1 MRYDS
6 STYTDL
12 TDEELIQRV
21 QDGDE
26 AAFAQLAARHSS
38 RIWQLVVFNSR
49 QIRDAEEIFQDV
61 WVAVWENIG
70 GLREVSSF
78 GAWLRKIAWTTC
90 RRYYTAKSHTRGEIL
105 QSAEELAETI
115 DRDVLARSRETELRA
130 AVTEAVH
137 HLPERVRAVAVLYYL
152 ELWTVNEIAEE
163 LGLAVGTVKTRLS
176 QIRTLLREEF
186 GVAERFKEEVK
197 RGTTMTYEKEVAK
210 PSGDKTK
217 VFGVGNAGGNVIK
230 RMMAA
235 DWKEVE
241 FYAVNTDLEAL
252 RTCEGATQIQIGV
265 DTTQGFS
272 ADANSE
278 IGRSAAEE
286 NLETLDAALAGARLV
301 FVVAG
306 MGGGTGTGAA
316 PVIASLAREHGALTI
331 GVGTRPFDS
340 EGQHRAEQADFG
352 HYELREN
359 TDAVIVVPNQRLF
372 DTVDAEPS
380 MSEALR
386 ISDETVLR
394 GVKSVADIIVESG
407 DITVDFDDVAS
418 VMQNAG
424 PVLMGIGKANG
435 ENRARIA
442 AENAVSSPLLDGAE
456 MSDAPGLIVHIS
468 APQDFMMHE
477 LDAGM
482 TVIKDVAPQAQIIFG
497 LVYRDDN
504 PEPEDTVDVTV
515 LATGVETQ
523 SEPTTPFSTQ
533 QDGTSPEG
541 GTYVPSKTS
550 SEFVH
555 LHNHSEYSMLDGAC
569 RIPDMVDWAV
579 ENSVPAV
586 ALTDHGNMFGAWE
599 LYNKATEAG
608 VKPIIGCEVYVAQG
622 GRKTRAQEPGGPY
635 HLTLLA
641 EDATGYQNLLELVS
655 LGYTEGFNR
664 KPRIDMEILREH
676 RDGIIAL
683 TGCIQG
689 QVPQLLC
696 ANQRDEAVQ
705 NFKTLMEIMGERNL
719 YVEIQNHYIDKELE
733 AYPVMVQLAKEFNL
747 PLVGTNDCHYLRKSD
762 HGMHDVLL
770 CIQMKKTV
778 NDQKRP
784 RFDNHFYFK
793 SVDEMRE
800 ALKDYPPEAISNT
813 LEIANRCNLQL
824 DYRQDAMPKY
834 EIPDGQTHDS
844 YLRELCYQ
852 GLRKKYGELSEPIR
866 QRIDYEL
873 DIIKQS
879 GYANYF
885 LIVSDYVNYAH
896 KQGYPLSA
904 RGSAAS
910 SLVLY
915 ALDVIG
921 FNPMDYGCL
930 FERFLNL
937 ERLNPP
943 DIDIDFADRAREPV
957 IEYLAKKYGADSV
970 GKVATFATLGA
981 KASIKDVG
989 RALEVPPE
997 KVQKLTQLI
1006 PPFPGITLDEVLERV
1021 PEFQTLAELPE
1032 NRELIEISKAVE
1044 GMKRHVS
1051 CHASAIVVTEG
1062 PLTNYVPLFKDRHD
1076 QVATQFEGKIV
1087 EDVGIIKFD
1096 SLGLRSL
1103 TEIHDC
1109 LQMIKANRDIEI
1121 ELAEIPFNDEQTY
1134 SLIGNGRIAGLF
1146 QLEGSSGMY
1155 RVVTELKPDNFEEF
1169 SAIPA
1174 LYRPGPIENGDMQ
1187 RYIDRK
1193 NGLQPVQYMHP
1204 SFEGALKSTYGVCIY
1219 QEQVMQIAHDI
1230 AGFTFA
1236 EADILRAAMGKRN
1249 EALLTTQREK
1259 FVEGAMKKGF
1269 AKEEAE
1275 EIFEL
1280 LEPIGRYAFN
1290 KSHTVAY
1297 SMLAYRMAY
1306 LKTHYPHEFM
1316 AAMMTGE
1323 AGDATKIVRYR
1334 EECRKLADFLGVEI
1348 DLLPLDVNSSEKGY
1362 TVEGTAIRSGF
1373 IAVKGIGNEAVDQIL
1388 EARDAGGVF
1397 ASLEDFRAR
1406 VDGVGE
1412 RGIESLVKS
1421 GAFDAV

>member
-38 RIWQLVVFNSR
+38 RIWQLVVFNAR
-49 QIRDAEEIFQDV
+49 QIRDAEEIFQDI

-90 RRYYTAKSHTRGEIL
+90 RRYYAAKSHTRGEIL
-105 QSAEELAETI
+105 QSAEKLAETI
-115 DRDVLARSRETELRA
+115 DRDVLAHFRETELRS

-137 HLPERVRAVAVLYYL
+137 QLPERVRTIAVLYYL

-163 LGLAVGTVKTRLS
+163 LGLATGTVKTRLS
-176 QIRTLLREEF
+176 QIRALLREEF
-186 GVAERFKEEVK
+186 GVEEVK
-197 RGTTMTYEKEVAK
+197 RGTTMTYQKEVAK
-210 PSGDKTK
+210 PAQNVIKILGIGD
-217 VFGVGNAGGNVIK
+217 AGGNIVKQMITSGLK
-230 RMMAA
+230 G
-235 DWKEVE
+235 VE
-241 FYAVNTDLEAL
+241 FYAVNTDVAAL
-252 RTCEGATQIQIGV
+252 RTCEGATQVQIGA
-265 DTTQGFS
+265 DTTQGFDT
-272 ADANSE
+272 DANRE
-278 IGRSAAEE
+278 VGRRAAEE
-286 NLETLDAALAGARLV
+286 NLETLRTAVAGAGMV
-301 FVVAG
+301 FVTAG
-306 MGGGTGTGAA
+306 LGGGTGTGAA
-316 PVIASLAREHGALTI
+316 PLVASLAQEHGALTI
-331 GVGTRPFDS
+331 GVVTRPFDD
-340 EGQHRAEQADFG
+340 EGQDRAEQAEYG
-352 HYELREN
+352 LYELQEH
-359 TDAVIVVPNQRLF
+359 TDAVIIVPNQRLL
-372 DTVDAEPS
+372 DTVDTEPAT
-380 MSEALR
+380 SEAFR
-386 ISDETVLR
+386 MSNEIVLR
-394 GVKSVADIIVESG
+394 GVKGIADIIVESG
-407 DITVDFDDVAS
+407 EITVDFADVAS

-424 PVLMGIGKANG
+424 TVLMGIGKASG

-442 AENAVSSPLLDGAE
+442 AKNAVSSPLLEGGKLG
-456 MSDAPGLIVHIS
+456 DAPGVIVNIS
-468 APQDFMMHE
+468 APQDFMMNE
-477 LDAGM
+477 LDAAM
-482 TVIKDVAPQAQIIFG
+482 TVIKEVAPEAQIIFG
-497 LVYRDDN
+497 LTYRDDDPK
-504 PEPEDTVDVTV
+504 PEYWVDVTI
-515 LATGVETQ
+515 LATGIEPQ
-523 SEPTTPFSTQ
+523 SEPTTPRSDRH
-533 QDGTSPEG
+533 DGTSPEG
-541 GTYVPSKTS
+541 GTYIPSKTG

-579 ENSVPAV
+579 EQSVPAV

-608 VKPIIGCEVYVAQG
+608 VKPIVGCEVYVAPNS
-622 GRKTRAQEPGGPY
+622 RKTRQQNQEGPY

-641 EDATGYQNLLELVS
+641 EDATGYHNLLELVS
-655 LGYTEGFNR
+655 LGYTEGYYH
-664 KPRIDMEILREH
+664 KPRIDMEILREY

-683 TGCIQG
+683 TGCIQA
-689 QVPQLLC
+689 QVPQLIC
-696 ANQRDEAVQ
+696 ANRRDEAIQ
-705 NFKTLMEIMGERNL
+705 NFKTLVEIMGEHNL

-733 AYPVMVQLAKEFNL
+733 AYPVMVQLAKEFDL

-762 HGMHDVLL
+762 HGMHDILL
-770 CIQMKKTV
+770 CIQARKTV
-778 NDQKRP
+778 NDQERV
-784 RFDNHFYFK
+784 RFNNHFYFK
-793 SVDEMRE
+793 GVDEMRE
-800 ALKDYPPEAISNT
+800 ALKDYPPETITNT
-813 LEIANRCNLQL
+813 LEIANRCNLRL

-834 EIPDGQTHDS
+834 EIPEGHTHDS

-852 GLRKKYGELSEPIR
+852 GLRKKYGELSEPIQ
-866 QRIDYEL
+866 QRMDYEL
-873 DIIKQS
+873 EVIEQS

-885 LIVSDYVNYAH
+885 LIVNDYVNYAH
-896 KQGYPLSA
+896 EQGYPLSA

-915 ALDVIG
+915 ALDVIS

-997 KVQKLTQLI
+997 KVEKLTELI
-1006 PPFPGITLDEVLERV
+1006 PPLQGITLNEVLERV

-1051 CHASAIVVTEG
+1051 CHASAIVVSDG

-1076 QVATQFEGKIV
+1076 QVASQFEGKTV
-1087 EDVGIIKFD
+1087 EDVGIVKFD

-1103 TEIHDC
+1103 TETYDC
-1109 LQMIKANRDIEI
+1109 LQMVKANHGVEI
-1121 ELAEIPFNDEQTY
+1121 KLEEIPFDDEQTY
-1134 SLIGNGRIAGLF
+1134 SLIGNGLIAGLF
-1146 QLEGSSGMY
+1146 QLEASSGMY
-1155 RVVTELKPDNFEEF
+1155 RVVTQLKPDNFEEF

-1187 RYIDRK
+1187 QYIDRK
-1193 NGLQPVQYMHP
+1193 NGLQPVAYMHP
-1204 SFEGALKSTYGVCIY
+1204 SFKGALKSTYGVCIY

-1230 AGFTFA
+1230 AGFTLA
-1236 EADILRAAMGKRN
+1236 EADILRSAMGKKDRIRLK
-1249 EALLTTQREK
+1249 EQREK
-1259 FVEGAMKKGF
+1259 FVEGAIKKNFG
-1269 AKEEAE
+1269 KDEAE
-1275 EIFEL
+1275 AVFGW
-1280 LEPIGRYAFN
+1280 LESAGGYAFN

-1316 AAMMTGE
+1316 AAMMTGA
-1323 AGDATKIVRYR
+1323 AGDSTKIARYR
-1334 EECRKLADFLGVEI
+1334 EECGKLSAFLGVTI
-1348 DLLPLDVNSSEKGY
+1348 ILP
-1362 TVEGTAIRSGF
+1362 
-1373 IAVKGIGNEAVDQIL
+1373 
-1388 EARDAGGVF
+1388 
-1397 ASLEDFRAR
+1397 DF
-1406 VDGVGE
+1406 VP
-1412 RGIESLVKS
+1412 L
-1421 GAFDAV
+1421 

>member
-6 STYTDL
+6 STYTNL
-12 TDEELIQRV
+12 TDEELIHRV
-21 QDGDE
+21 RGGDE

-38 RIWQLVVFNSR
+38 RIWQMVVSHSR
-49 QIRDAEEIFQDV
+49 QIRDAEEIFQDI

-70 GLREVSSF
+70 GLREVGSF
-78 GAWLRKIAWTTC
+78 GAWLRKIAYTTC
-90 RRYYTAKSHTRGEIL
+90 RRYYATKSHNRGEIL
-105 QSAEELAETI
+105 QSAEKLAETI
-115 DRDVLARSRETELRA
+115 DRDVLARTREMELRA

-163 LGLAVGTVKTRLS
+163 LGLAAGTVKTRLR
-176 QIRTLLREEF
+176 QIRALLREEF
-186 GVAERFKEEVK
+186 GVEEIK
-197 RGTTMTYEKEVAK
+197 RGTPMTREKDVSK
-210 PSGDKTK
+210 PIRDKLK
-217 VFGVGNAGGNVIK
+217 VFGVGDAGCNVIK
-230 RMMAA
+230 RMMASCR
-235 DWKEVE
+235 KEVE
-241 FYAVNTDLEAL
+241 FYAVNTDAEAL

-265 DTTQGFS
+265 DTTQGLG
-272 ADANSE
+272 ADANPE

-286 NLETLDAALAGARLV
+286 NLETLDAALTDARLV

-306 MGGGTGTGAA
+306 MGGGTGTGAT
-316 PVIASLAREHGALTI
+316 PVIASLAREHEALTI
-331 GVGTRPFDS
+331 GVVTLPFHFED
-340 EGQHRAEQADFG
+340 QRRAEHAEYGCQELQA
-352 HYELREN
+352 Y
-359 TDAVIVVPNQRLF
+359 TDAVIVVPNQRLL
-372 DTVDAEPS
+372 DTIDVQPAP
-380 MSEALR
+380 SEAFH

-394 GVKSVADIIVESG
+394 GIEVIAEIITKSG
-407 DITVDFDDVAS
+407 DINVDFTDVES
-418 VMQNAG
+418 IMRSAG
-424 PVLMGIGKANG
+424 TVLMGVGQAKG
-435 ENRARIA
+435 EGRARIA
-442 AENAVSSPLLDGAE
+442 AEKAVSSPLLDGRKLG
-456 MSDAPGLIVHIS
+456 DAPGLVVNVS
-468 APQDFMMHE
+468 APSDFMMNE

-482 TVIKDVAPQAQIIFG
+482 TVIKDVAPDAMILFG
-497 LVYRDDN
+497 LVYRDDD
-504 PEPEDTVDVTV
+504 PDQDTVNVAV
-515 LATGVETQ
+515 LATGIGGQ
-523 SEPTTPFSTQ
+523 SEPTTPLSTQ
-533 QDGTSPEG
+533 QDDTSPEG
-541 GTYVPSKTS
+541 GPYIPSTTG

-599 LYNKATEAG
+599 LYNKATDAG
-608 VKPIIGCEVYVAQG
+608 IKPIIGCEVYVAPG
-622 GRKTRAQEPGGPY
+622 SRKTRGQDQDGPY

-655 LGYTEGFNR
+655 IGYTEGFYR
-664 KPRIDMEILREH
+664 KPRIDMEVLREH

-696 ANQRDEAVQ
+696 TNRRDEAIQ
-705 NFKTLMEIMGERNL
+705 NFKVLREIMGQHNL
-719 YVEIQNHYIDKELE
+719 YVEVQNHYNDRELE

-770 CIQMKKTV
+770 CIQTKKTV
-778 NDQKRP
+778 NDRDRV

-793 SVDEMRE
+793 NVDEMRE
-800 ALKDYPPEAISNT
+800 ALKDYPTEAISNT
-813 LEIANRCNLQL
+813 LEITNRCNLEL
-824 DYRQDAMPKY
+824 DYQRDPMPKY
-834 EIPDGQTHDS
+834 KLPEGYTHDS
-844 YLRELCYQ
+844 YLQELCYR
-852 GLRKKYGELSEPIR
+852 GLREKYGELSEPIQ

-873 DIIKQS
+873 DIIKQT
-879 GYANYF
+879 GHANYF
-885 LIVSDYVNYAH
+885 LIVGDYVNHAH

-937 ERLNPP
+937 ERLAPP
-943 DIDIDFADRAREPV
+943 DIDIDFADRARESI

-970 GKVATFATLGA
+970 SKVATFATLGA
-981 KASIKDVG
+981 KAAIKDVG
-989 RALEVPPE
+989 RALEMPLENV
-997 KVQKLTQLI
+997 VKLTELI
-1006 PPFPGITLDEVLERV
+1006 PHTPGITLDEALDQV
-1021 PEFQTLAELPE
+1021 PEFQALAELPE
-1032 NRELIEISKAVE
+1032 NRELIEMSKAVE

-1051 CHASAIVVTEG
+1051 CHASAIVVSDG
-1062 PLTNYVPLFKDRHD
+1062 PLTNYVPLFKDKHD
-1076 QVATQFEGKIV
+1076 QVATQFEGKTV
-1087 EDVGIIKFD
+1087 EDVGMVKFD

-1103 TEIHDC
+1103 SEVHDC
-1109 LQMIKANRDIEI
+1109 LQMIKANHGKDIKLE
-1121 ELAEIPFNDEQTY
+1121 EIPFDDRKTY
-1134 SLIGNGRIAGLF
+1134 SLIGNGLIAGLF

-1169 SAIPA
+1169 STIPA

-1187 RYIDRK
+1187 QYIDRK
-1193 NGLQPVQYMHP
+1193 NGTQPIMYGHP
-1204 SFEGALKSTYGVCIY
+1204 AFKEALRSTYGVCIY
-1219 QEQVMQIAHDI
+1219 QEQVMQIAHDV

-1236 EADILRAAMGKRN
+1236 EADVFRSIMGKRN
-1249 EALLTTQREK
+1249 EVLIEEQREE
-1259 FVEGAMKKGF
+1259 FVEGAVQKGI
-1269 AKEEAE
+1269 AKAEAE
-1275 EIFEL
+1275 TILAL
-1280 LEPIGRYAFN
+1280 LEPTAHYAFN

-1323 AGDATKIVRYR
+1323 SGDSMKIARYR
-1334 EECRKLADFLGVEI
+1334 AECGKLADFLSVEI
-1348 DLLPLDVNSSEKGY
+1348 DLLPLDINKSEKGY
-1362 TVEGTAIRSGF
+1362 TVEGNAIREGF
-1373 IAVKGIGNEAVDQIL
+1373 IAAERIGNEVIDKIL
-1388 EARDAGGVF
+1388 AARESGGVF

-1406 VDGVGE
+1406 VDEGGE
-1412 RGIESLVKS
+1412 RVIASLVKS

>member
-21 QDGDE
+21 QDDDE

-70 GLREVSSF
+70 SLREVSSF

-105 QSAEELAETI
+105 QSAEQLAETI
-115 DRDVLARSRETELRA
+115 DRDVLARFRETELRA

-163 LGLAVGTVKTRLS
+163 LGLAAGTVKTRLS

-186 GVAERFKEEVK
+186 GVEEVK
-197 RGTTMTYEKEVAK
+197 RGTPMTHEKEVAK
-210 PSGDKTK
+210 PSGYKIK
-217 VFGVGNAGGNVIK
+217 VFGVGNAGANVIK
-230 RMMAA
+230 RMMASNSE
-235 DWKEVE
+235 EVE
-241 FYAVNTDLEAL
+241 FYAVNTDVEAL

-265 DTTQGFS
+265 DTTQGLG
-272 ADANSE
+272 ADVNPE

-286 NLETLDAALAGARLV
+286 NLETLDAALTDARLV
-301 FVVAG
+301 FIVAG

-316 PVIASLAREHGALTI
+316 PVIASLAREHEALTI
-331 GVGTRPFDS
+331 GVVTLPFDF
-340 EGQHRAEQADFG
+340 EDQRRTEQAEYG
-352 HYELREN
+352 LQELREN
-359 TDAVIVVPNQRLF
+359 ADAVIVVPNQRLL
-372 DTVDAEPS
+372 DTVGVKPS
-380 MSEALR
+380 PSEAFR
-386 ISDETVLR
+386 MSDETVLR

-407 DITVDFDDVAS
+407 EINVDFTDIES
-418 VMQNAG
+418 IMKSAG
-424 PVLMGIGKANG
+424 TVLMGVGQAEG
-435 ENRARIA
+435 EGRARIA
-442 AENAVSSPLLDGAE
+442 AEKAVSSPLLDGRKLG
-456 MSDAPGLIVHIS
+456 DALGLIVNVS
-468 APQDFMMHE
+468 APSDFMMNE

-482 TVIKDVAPQAQIIFG
+482 TVIKDVAPDAMILFG
-497 LVYRDDN
+497 LVYRDDD
-504 PEPEDTVDVTV
+504 PDQDTVNVAV
-515 LATGVETQ
+515 LATGIEPQ

-533 QDGTSPEG
+533 QDDTSPEG
-541 GTYVPSKTS
+541 GTYIPSTTG

-608 VKPIIGCEVYVAQG
+608 INPVIGCEVYVAQG
-622 GRKTRAQEPGGPY
+622 SRKTREREPGGPY

-664 KPRIDMEILREH
+664 KPRIDMEILREY

-696 ANQRDEAVQ
+696 SNRRDAAVQ
-705 NFKTLMEIMGERNL
+705 NFKTLMEIMGEHNL
-719 YVEIQNHYIDKELE
+719 YVELQNHYIDKELE

-747 PLVGTNDCHYLRKSD
+747 PLIGTNDCHYLRKSD
-762 HGMHDVLL
+762 HEMHDVLL
-770 CIQMKKTV
+770 CIQTRKTV
-778 NDQKRP
+778 NDQERT

-834 EIPDGQTHDS
+834 EIPDGHTHDS
-844 YLRELCYQ
+844 YLSALCYQ
-852 GLRKKYGELSEPIR
+852 GLREKYGELSEPIR

-873 DIIKQS
+873 AIIKRS

-885 LIVSDYVNYAH
+885 LIVGDYVNYAH

-921 FNPMDYGCL
+921 FNPMDHGCL

-937 ERLNPP
+937 ERLAPP
-943 DIDIDFADRAREPV
+943 DIDIDFADRARESI

-981 KASIKDVG
+981 RASIKDVG
-989 RALEVPPE
+989 RALGMPLE
-997 KVQKLTQLI
+997 KVVKLTELI
-1006 PPFPGITLDEVLERV
+1006 PHTPGITLDEVLERV

-1032 NRELIEISKAVE
+1032 NRELIQISKAVE

-1062 PLTNYVPLFKDRHD
+1062 PLTNYVPLFKDKHD

-1087 EDVGIIKFD
+1087 EDVGMVKFD

-1103 TEIHDC
+1103 TETYDC

-1121 ELAEIPFNDEQTY
+1121 KLEEMPFDDEQTY
-1134 SLIGNGRIAGLF
+1134 SLIGNGLITGLF

-1187 RYIDRK
+1187 QYIDRK
-1193 NGLQPVQYMHP
+1193 NGVQPIVYGHP
-1204 SFEGALKSTYGVCIY
+1204 SFEGSLKSTYGVCIY

-1249 EALLTTQREK
+1249 EALLATQREK
-1259 FVEGAMKKGF
+1259 FVEGAIKKGF
-1269 AKEEAE
+1269 AKAEAAD
-1275 EIFEL
+1275 IFEL
-1280 LEPIGRYAFN
+1280 LEPVGRYAFN

-1323 AGDATKIVRYR
+1323 AGDSTKIARYR
-1334 EECRKLADFLGVEI
+1334 EECEKLSEFLGVTI
-1348 DLLPLDVNSSEKGY
+1348 DLLPPDINKSERGY
-1362 TVEGTAIRSGF
+1362 TVDGDAIRSGF
-1373 IAVKGIGNEAVDQIL
+1373 VAAERISNEMIDKIL
-1388 EARDAGGVF
+1388 VARASGGVF

-1406 VDGVGE
+1406 VDGASEQIV
-1412 RGIESLVKS
+1412 ESLVKS
-1421 GAFDAV
+1421 GAFDTV